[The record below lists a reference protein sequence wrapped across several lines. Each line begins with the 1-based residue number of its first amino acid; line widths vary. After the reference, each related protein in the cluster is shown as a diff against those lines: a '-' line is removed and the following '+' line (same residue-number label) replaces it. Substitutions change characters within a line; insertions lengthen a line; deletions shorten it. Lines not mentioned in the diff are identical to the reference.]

1 MCSQDAST
9 FAVEC
14 RECARILA
22 RATSH
27 SLVLIDELGRSTDS
41 EEGERFAWA
50 TAEALLERGCKTLFA
65 THARRLGKLARLYPN
80 VRTSTM
86 AVDLVSG
93 RNPGA
98 WDGNDPNRRENGN
111 DRNRQKLECR
121 YRLVDGACEAPHYG
135 LRAAEALGGFPAEMM
150 RDAWA
155 IARRV
160 EETAAM
166 KAAAA
171 AAAASDGGAGC
182 DATRIDVG
190 ARRGRRRWRSGRGG
204 SSRSKPRARTR
215 AMVRAGARRGTRRSR
230 RFARWPRMRQD
241 SRDSLENRMRGG
253 ARA

>member
-1 MCSQDAST
+1 M
-9 FAVEC
+9 EC

-65 THARRLGKLARLYPN
+65 THARRLGKLAQLYPN

-86 AVDLVSG
+86 AVDLVGG
-93 RNPGA
+93 RRRVA
-98 WDGNDPNRRENGN
+98 VDDPNRSENG
-111 DRNRQKLECR
+111 DDQNRRMECR

-160 EETAAM
+160 ETS
-166 KAAAA
+166 AAAA

-182 DATRIDVG
+182 DATRIDVERSARTAKVAER
-190 ARRGRRRWRSGRGG
+190 ARRLFQIEAASEDARDGSGGREKRDAALASL
-204 SSRSKPRARTR
+204 R
-215 AMVRAGARRGTRRSR
+215 AMAADAAG
-230 RFARWPRMRQD
+230 F